1 MTGDGDAKLNTLV
14 NLTKDFFAVYDS
26 LEEVSQRFFNYFEVF
41 FSIFSVCLYLNVST
55 NKKATLFEQGGFFY
69 VKSGASSS
77 GTGEQACYL
86 RFPGFDSPL
95 LHTLFINPKTHSRR

>member
-1 MTGDGDAKLNTLV
+1 MNTLALHI
-14 NLTKDFFAVYDS
+14 NGFITVYDS
-26 LEEVSQRFFNYFEVF
+26 LKEVSQRFFNYFEVF
-41 FSIFSVCLYLNVST
+41 FSIFPVCLYLNVST

-77 GTGEQACYL
+77 GTGEQASYL